1 LAKKAALNLLRGAM
15 LRINAA
21 LVVAASLLAGTAH
34 AAGNSA
40 SVPTYNI
47 TSACHALS
55 AIPEARTVDSTQP
68 DVTNHCIEAEK
79 EAREQLLKQWSQFS
93 PADRSMCV
101 GVSSA
106 GSVDPVYTELITCL
120 EMTRDSK
127 QLTAKGA
134 TPKAVPT
141 DPRQSAQIRQSQ

>member
-1 LAKKAALNLLRGAM
+1 M

-21 LVVAASLLAGTAH
+21 LMIAASVLAGTAH
-34 AAGNSA
+34 AASRGA
-40 SVPTYNI
+40 SVPDYNI
-47 TSACHALS
+47 TSACHALL
-55 AIPEARTVDSTQP
+55 ALPEARTVDSTQADP
-68 DVTNHCIEAEK
+68 TNHCIEAEK

-127 QLTAKGA
+127 QLTARGA

-141 DPRQSAQIRQSQ
+141 DPRQSAQMRQ

>member
-1 LAKKAALNLLRGAM
+1 M
-15 LRINAA
+15 LRINAI
-21 LVVAASLLAGTAH
+21 LVVAASLLAGNAN
-34 AAGNSA
+34 AASTSKSA
-40 SVPTYNI
+40 SVPDYNI
-47 TSACHALS
+47 TSACRALS
-55 AIPEARTVDSTQP
+55 AVPEARTVDSTRP
-68 DVTNHCIEAEK
+68 DAISHCIEAEK
-79 EAREQLLKQWSQFS
+79 QAREQLLTQWSQFS

-141 DPRQSAQIRQSQ
+141 DPRQSAQMRE